1 MRDAGVALTVLPS
14 TDLYLMGHGE
24 THSVPRGIAPAHRL
38 LQQGITCSISTNNVL
53 NPFTPFGDCSLLRMA
68 NLYANALQVGGA
80 DELNLCF
87 EMVTSQS
94 ARLMNADDYGLE
106 IGNRAD
112 LIVLDA
118 PTAFAAVTELAQP
131 LLGFKAGKQT
141 FSRPRPKLFRPGDI
155 VS

>member
-1 MRDAGVALTVLPS
+1 MCESLP
-14 TDLYLMGHGE
+14 
-24 THSVPRGIAPAHRL
+24 
-38 LQQGITCSISTNNVL
+38 
-53 NPFTPFGDCSLLRMA
+53 PFGDCSLPNGQPLCQCSPSR
-68 NLYANALQVGGA
+68 G

-87 EMVTSQS
+87 EMATSQS

-118 PTAFAAVTELAQP
+118 PTTFAAVTELAQP